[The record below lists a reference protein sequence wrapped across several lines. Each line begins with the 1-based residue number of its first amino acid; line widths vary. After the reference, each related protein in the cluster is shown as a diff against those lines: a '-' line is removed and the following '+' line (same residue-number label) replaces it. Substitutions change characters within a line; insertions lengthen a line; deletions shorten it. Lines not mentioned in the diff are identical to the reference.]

1 VDIPAPVVLREYAL
15 LADGCRGILLG
26 PHGDMAWGCFP
37 RWDSDAVFSSLLGG
51 EGFYL
56 IQPKAWHSWG
66 GYYEDG
72 SLIWRSR
79 WVTNDADVECREAL
93 AYPGDPERAVILRR
107 LTTNR
112 GGADVDVALQLRRAF
127 GRRSPTNVKRHDDGS
142 WTMRVGEL
150 YLRWSGLPGS
160 RYDQRSGTFR
170 AVAGLAPDQRTDLVL
185 EISTQRLTDPDPP
198 TTLWEATERAWE
210 QRVPALTGL
219 LATRDARHGCAVLRG
234 LTSPAGAM
242 VAAATMSLPERA
254 GGDRDYDYRYAWV
267 RDQCFVG
274 EAAAVAGVD
283 DLLDAAVQFVG
294 ARLLADGPALRPA
307 YTVAGENVPKQKSL
321 RLPGYP
327 GSPCVVSGNRAGEQF
342 QLDVFGEALLLFASA
357 AERDRLDPDG
367 WKAAMVAAE
376 AIGARWQE
384 PDAGIW
390 ETEPRRYAHSRLICA
405 AGLRRIASIATPGPE
420 TGAWTA
426 LSDRLLAEVSATSLH
441 PTGRWQRAPDDD
453 RPDAALLLTQLRGL
467 LPPDDPRSVATR
479 QAVLDELTTD
489 DYVYRYPVHGRPLGV
504 AEGAFLLCGYWLA
517 MARGQAGEA
526 TQARALFERTRASC
540 GPPGLFTEE
549 YDVGQRQLR
558 GNVPQAFVHA
568 ALLEAA
574 ARLSETA
581 D

>member
-1 VDIPAPVVLREYAL
+1 MDIPAPVVLREYAL

-198 TTLWEATERAWE
+198 TTLWR
-210 QRVPALTGL
+210 
-219 LATRDARHGCAVLRG
+219 
-234 LTSPAGAM
+234 
-242 VAAATMSLPERA
+242 
-254 GGDRDYDYRYAWV
+254 
-267 RDQCFVG
+267 
-274 EAAAVAGVD
+274 
-283 DLLDAAVQFVG
+283 
-294 ARLLADGPALRPA
+294 RPSA
-307 YTVAGENVPKQKSL
+307 
-321 RLPGYP
+321 P
-327 GSPCVVSGNRAGEQF
+327 GSNGF
-342 QLDVFGEALLLFASA
+342 Q
-357 AERDRLDPDG
+357 
-367 WKAAMVAAE
+367 
-376 AIGARWQE
+376 
-384 PDAGIW
+384 
-390 ETEPRRYAHSRLICA
+390 H
-405 AGLRRIASIATPGPE
+405 
-420 TGAWTA
+420 
-426 LSDRLLAEVSATSLH
+426 
-441 PTGRWQRAPDDD
+441 
-453 RPDAALLLTQLRGL
+453 
-467 LPPDDPRSVATR
+467 
-479 QAVLDELTTD
+479 
-489 DYVYRYPVHGRPLGV
+489 
-504 AEGAFLLCGYWLA
+504 
-517 MARGQAGEA
+517 
-526 TQARALFERTRASC
+526 
-540 GPPGLFTEE
+540 
-549 YDVGQRQLR
+549 
-558 GNVPQAFVHA
+558 
-568 ALLEAA
+568 
-574 ARLSETA
+574 
-581 D
+581 